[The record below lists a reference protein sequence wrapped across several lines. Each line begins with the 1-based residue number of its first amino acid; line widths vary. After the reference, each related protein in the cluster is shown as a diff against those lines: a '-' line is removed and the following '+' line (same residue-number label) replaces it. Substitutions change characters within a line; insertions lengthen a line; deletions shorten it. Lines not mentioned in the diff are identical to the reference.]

1 MPRKRTP
8 KTAPPTLVFVEV
20 LEETDPTEMPSLA
33 DTLMLT
39 ANEAILSARVDEWL
53 FTVRVVEKLLRD
65 IPSGKKR
72 DGVEWWLLRQW
83 RRPEWVEP

>member
-8 KTAPPTLVFVEV
+8 KTAPPTPLLVEV

-83 RRPEWVEP
+83 KRPEWTE